1 LLCVLA
7 SMKHRPR
14 IDLGYHPISVRKT
27 VRYPKAYF
35 PHAWQQRWFLPLICG
50 VLTLMLVMAIGLR
63 GSLFAAPR
71 TLLNQASP
79 SPVVHPSITPV
90 VIPTAIPAAT
100 SSPSSEPSPVPSKT
114 PKVEPSPKKQP
125 IVQRSFLIAP
135 KFQGKVFK
143 LATVPKTQK
152 VVALTFDDGPWEKA
166 TPQILEIL
174 KKNRIKAT
182 FFWIGKHLL
191 LYPEVAR
198 QVLNDG
204 HVVGNH
210 TWSHL
215 YTDVEPAI
223 AAREIDNTSAL
234 MTKLVGVKSNLFRPP
249 GGRLKNG
256 LVEYATKRKYLI
268 ALWSVDPR
276 DSHLPIKA
284 EQIVEAVLKEIQPGG
299 VILLHDGGGDRSAT
313 IKALPLLISQLRVK
327 GYKFVTLPE
336 LVKLSGQ
343 PSKPADSKTAPAKT
357 PPAKVVPPKV
367 TPSKPSPLPEPSS
380 SPAQPTKVPEI
391 PQPPVPSDSRPSSSP
406 AELNPPITPSPSSLP
421 TPQPP
426 TPAPSVPILL
436 PPQ

>member
-1 LLCVLA
+1 
-7 SMKHRPR
+7 MKNRPKV
-14 IDLGYHPISVRKT
+14 DPSYLPISVRKT
-27 VRYPKAYF
+27 VLYPQAHAPRVSQRRCFFLLAY
-35 PHAWQQRWFLPLICG
+35 C
-50 VLTLMLVMAIGLR
+50 VLTLTLAIAVGLG

-79 SPVVHPSITPV
+79 SPAEQPSITPV
-90 VIPTAIPAAT
+90 VIPTATPAVT
-100 SSPSSEPSPVPSKT
+100 SSPSSGPSPVPSKT

-125 IVQRSFLIAP
+125 IVRRSFLIAP
-135 KFQGKVFK
+135 KFQGTVFK

-215 YTDVEPAI
+215 YTDVDPAI

-234 MTKLVGVKSNLFRPP
+234 MSKLVGVKSNLFRPP

-268 ALWSVDPR
+268 TLWSIDPR

-313 IKALPLLISQLRVK
+313 IKALPLLISQLRAK
-327 GYKFVTLPE
+327 GYKFVTVPE
-336 LVKLSGQ
+336 LLKLSGQ
-343 PSKPADSKTAPAKT
+343 PSKPTDSKVTPPKTSPAKTAPS
-357 PPAKVVPPKV
+357 KV
-367 TPSKPSPLPEPSS
+367 TPPKSSPSPEPSP
-380 SPAQPTKVPEI
+380 SPAQPIKVPEI
-391 PQPPVPSDSRPSSSP
+391 PQPPEPSESRPSSSP
-406 AELNPPITPSPSSLP
+406 AELIPTATSSPLSTPSSPTPSPSG
-421 TPQPP
+421 
-426 TPAPSVPILL
+426 SVLL